1 MGVHEKGEGESP
13 TRHVVVASGPP
24 GPGKFDWAAVG
35 AIGALVASITY
46 LLLNSAYVE
55 FYESIGVRP
64 EDVGLDRLA
73 ILSRAFGL
81 AFLALI
87 VYVVSFGVL
96 VFILFLFGEFP
107 PADAWSQAP
116 PPSPGRIRR
125 NRIMLGVAGLLACLL
140 TLLAVLVA
148 VNVAV
153 SKAQG
158 RAELAEN
165 GTHVGPVRLH
175 GPLSINLLFI
185 DVNADNARIDWLDK
199 VVPPPELLRDPWL
212 LYLGSN
218 GRVAVFMACGTTVIV
233 PADKVVPQV
242 LTTMEARRRENA
254 TLGESATRE
263 LFCAI
268 PKS

>member
-1 MGVHEKGEGESP
+1 MG
-13 TRHVVVASGPP
+13 
-24 GPGKFDWAAVG
+24 AV
-35 AIGALVASITY
+35 GALVASITY

-73 ILSRAFGL
+73 ILGRAFGL
-81 AFLALI
+81 ALLALI

-116 PPSPGRIRR
+116 PPSHGRIRR
-125 NRIMLGVAGLLACLL
+125 TRIMLGVAGLLAY
-140 TLLAVLVA
+140 AARSLVA

-233 PADKVVPQV
+233 PADKVVPEV
-242 LTTMEARRRENA
+242 LTTREARRRENV
-254 TLGESATRE
+254 TPSEIATRE

-268 PKS
+268 PSLN